1 MFQRSRAPFWQSLM
15 PSICVTRAYLSV
27 RSVPETIEK
36 ELVRYLSKSST
47 RFRCRCSAN
56 MIHQVSLTE
65 AICLSATEAICTID
79 LTEYQKSVI
88 IKCHSLIT
96 MRVVKISY
104 KQIKTTM
111 NLFRILWLK
120 VLNRNLFSLIQPFF
134 KVPARIFT
142 KSTLAWTWWLKE
154 VTILW
159 VQTTVVTQVGSNI

>member
-47 RFRCRCSAN
+47 RFRCRCSAK
-56 MIHQVSLTE
+56 MIHPVSLTE
-65 AICLSATEAICTID
+65 AICLNATGTICTTDRI
-79 LTEYQKSVI
+79 EYQKWVT

-96 MRVVKISY
+96 MQVVKISY

-111 NLFRILWLK
+111 NLSRILWLK